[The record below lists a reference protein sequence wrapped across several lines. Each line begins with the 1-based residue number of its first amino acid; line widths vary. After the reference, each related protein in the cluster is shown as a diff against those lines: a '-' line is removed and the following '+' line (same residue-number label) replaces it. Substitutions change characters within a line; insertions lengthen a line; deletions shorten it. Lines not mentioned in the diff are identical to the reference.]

1 MVLMDRRRLA
11 NILTHLLFII
21 LLVVLPE
28 VLMSLSGLS
37 RGGHFRWGFYA
48 KSLVLLGVFYV
59 NFFVLVPRFLGGPRH
74 RWLAFVGINAVL
86 IVAAIWLQYAFMV
99 WGWVPGGRRMQRTPD
114 EWHRIFAAA
123 SFMLR
128 DAFSLLLTASLAV
141 TLRLSGNWRTL
152 AERQEKLDSMQRE
165 SELAGLRSQLNPHFL
180 FNTLNSIYAL
190 IEICPDQARDA
201 VHDLAQMLRY
211 VVYEN
216 PQYVEIGRELDFIR
230 RYTELMRLRTGER
243 PMECVIAVGDT
254 ARPIAPLLLLP
265 LVENAFKYGTTAPA
279 DRPIRI
285 AVTQD
290 CEGLLCRTD
299 NYFAPARTTS
309 IKGGVGLSNLRRR
322 IELLYGERASLT
334 THSDGERY
342 VAELRL
348 R

>member
-1 MVLMDRRRLA
+1 MARMDRRRLV
-11 NILTHLLFII
+11 NILTHILFIV

-28 VLMSLSGLS
+28 VLMSLAGMT
-37 RGGHFRWGFYA
+37 RGGYFRWGFYA
-48 KSLVLLGVFYV
+48 KSLVLLGVFYI
-59 NFFVLVPRFLGGPRH
+59 NFFVLIPRLLAGERH
-74 RWLAFVGINAVL
+74 RWLTFLGANLVL
-86 IVAAIWLQYAFMV
+86 ILAATWLQYSFMN
-99 WGWVPGGRRMQRTPD
+99 WGWVPGAKRLHRTPD
-114 EWHRIFAAA
+114 EWHRLLAAT
-123 SFMLR
+123 SFMIR
-128 DAFSLLLTASLAV
+128 DAVSLLLTASLAV

-201 VHDLAQMLRY
+201 VHSLAQMLRY

-216 PQYVEIGRELDFIR
+216 PQYVETGRELDFIR

-243 PMECVIAVGDT
+243 PVECVIAVSDT
-254 ARPIAPLLLLP
+254 TRPIAPLLLLP
-265 LVENAFKYGTTAPA
+265 LVENAFKYGTTAAA

-299 NYFAPARTTS
+299 NYFAPAHTTS
-309 IKGGVGLSNLRRR
+309 IKGGVGLANLRRR
-322 IELLYGERASLT
+322 IELLYGDRASLT
-334 THSDGERY
+334 THGDGERY